1 MVEIQKDFEGMAS
14 REEVVISCDWMALSC
29 RLGRLHNTDKFDL
42 PTGWTALKMGQ
53 TAVWAQR
60 WYFMDDRGEK
70 VATFLCEPRSGKIA
84 GDRALVEMSNRY
96 LYNIDYERVVAS
108 VLSVWPIDVTGV
120 NRVDLCGDF
129 EMTKERWQ
137 VVRAL
142 ESGEA
147 TLKGVH
153 ANNLWRE
160 KNGNVHRPHQ
170 LAWGGKESTIKWK
183 LYNKYK
189 ELHEGGLEC
198 SKPYIE
204 EMWSSL
210 GYSVRDMWRLEVSLH
225 GCNSLVGVETDK
237 PYPWQ
242 QWYRDKEKLF
252 ASLYGSKFQVRLQL
266 GYCNNRYNP
275 ILHFLDLEGKKILKC
290 RGVYD
295 NDRESDCERR
305 VVCKMWAE
313 FVDAEVG
320 CNRDLY
326 EDIRRFL
333 VDRMQERRCIM
344 YVCKRYGLT
353 EDEVVQRVSLPFGHA
368 QSWLDA

>member
-1 MVEIQKDFEGMAS
+1 M
-14 REEVVISCDWMALSC
+14 
-29 RLGRLHNTDKFDL
+29 
-42 PTGWTALKMGQ
+42 
-53 TAVWAQR
+53 
-60 WYFMDDRGEK
+60 
-70 VATFLCEPRSGKIA
+70 
-84 GDRALVEMSNRY
+84 
-96 LYNIDYERVVAS
+96 
-108 VLSVWPIDVTGV
+108 
-120 NRVDLCGDF
+120 
-129 EMTKERWQ
+129 
-137 VVRAL
+137 
-142 ESGEA
+142 
-147 TLKGVH
+147 
-153 ANNLWRE
+153 
-160 KNGNVHRPHQ
+160 
-170 LAWGGKESTIKWK
+170 
-183 LYNKYK
+183 
-189 ELHEGGLEC
+189 
-198 SKPYIE
+198 
-204 EMWSSL
+204 
-210 GYSVRDMWRLEVSLH
+210 SLH